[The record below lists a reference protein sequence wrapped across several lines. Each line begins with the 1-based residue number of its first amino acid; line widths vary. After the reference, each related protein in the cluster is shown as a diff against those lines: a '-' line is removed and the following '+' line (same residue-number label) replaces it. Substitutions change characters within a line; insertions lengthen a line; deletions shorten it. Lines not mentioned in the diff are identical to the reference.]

1 MLNVLNIIHM
11 YRVIKQDNIKLENPR
26 TFIFSGKAAPG
37 YFTAK
42 LVIKLIHSIA
52 DVINNDPDVNKWINV
67 VFIPDYKVSLAE
79 KIIPA
84 ADISEQISTAGMEAS
99 GTGNMKFAMN
109 GAITIGTLDGA
120 NIEIYQEVEDANMY
134 IFGLDVKGV
143 EKKRQNYDPK
153 RYLQKI
159 PELKAVMDILKSDL
173 FCKKEPGIFM
183 PLYDNFVEHGD
194 YYLHMAD
201 FKSYIDVQANI
212 SKDFSYRVDWT
223 VKSLINIARSAVFS
237 SDRTI
242 KEYANEIWGIKPCK

>member
-1 MLNVLNIIHM
+1 
-11 YRVIKQDNIKLENPR
+11 

-52 DVINNDPDVNKWINV
+52 DIINNDIDVNEWINV
-67 VFIPDYKVSLAE
+67 IFIPDYKVSLAE

-120 NIEIYQEVEDANMY
+120 NIEIYQEVGEPNMY

-143 EKKRQNYDPK
+143 ENKRKNYNPK
-153 RYLQKI
+153 QYLQMVQ
-159 PELKAVMDILKSDL
+159 ELRRVMDTLKSDL
-173 FCKKEPGIFM
+173 FCRNEPGIFK
-183 PLYDNFVEHGD
+183 PIYDNLVEHGD
-194 YYLHMAD
+194 YYLHLAD
-201 FKSYIDVQANI
+201 FKSYIEAQANI
-212 SKDFSYRVDWT
+212 SKDFSFRVDWA
-223 VKSLINIARSAVFS
+223 VKSLINISRTAKFS

-242 KEYANEIWGIKPCK
+242 REYAGDIWGIEPSR